1 MAAYKTRSIPTFKA
15 PRPGVAKPARMP
27 SLKLPSM
34 KTGGTPRMSMPS
46 LPRAATGPRAS
57 VRSTPYSSRI
67 AVAASSGSPSAIGT
81 PPAGY
86 RKQKNQA
93 L

>member
-1 MAAYKTRSIPTFKA
+1 MAAFKTRSIPTFHASK
-15 PRPGVAKPARMP
+15 PSVAKPARMP
-27 SLKLPSM
+27 GLKLPSM
-34 KTGGTPRMSMPS
+34 KTGGTPRMAAS
-46 LPRAATGPRAS
+46 LPRAASVARAP

-67 AVAASSGSPSAIGT
+67 AMAASSSSPSALGM